1 MKKSFIATAVLFCT
15 AAVVFAGPMKK
26 ATPVAPKKAPAP
38 VVQKK
43 ASAPRKAAPAPRSAP
58 VVARPAPALPASG
71 GGYRPAGTLAFANL
85 ETIAQAVAGIA
96 GPKSSDVVLKTLVP
110 NAIRGQLC
118 AKLFGPMRPGTPG
131 VAVCYVDPAI
141 AARVAASKR
150 AHEADVT
157 RGQRWSVV
165 YPTSLP
171 KAEFMRRNPEAV
183 PEANGSLRVPPGRLA
198 RQSVWV
204 WFSSDGQWAVQAP
217 SPSMAAHAFS
227 ASAGARMRPL
237 GPNLA
242 IMRMDAS
249 GTRAL
254 FGSDLFANGELTIR
268 MTPLGLE
275 LRGSA
280 QRIQMKRPP
289 LPAPARSLAGVPA
302 NATLFGVTTTP
313 SDIHMAEDLFALA
326 GPEFGGYV
334 RNSLKLLE
342 QPGTTTLYLDQP
354 GAPAVGLAPRAR
366 LAKILPES
374 QTNPVAA
381 NSLFCSPT
389 TVLRLG
395 LPKVAAK
402 MMPMDSVQLHVAL
415 RLLRNARGDGMG
427 AMSWHDG
434 TVDRLLVRISRDEL
448 YGTANLW
455 SMLFL

>member
-1 MKKSFIATAVLFCT
+1 MKKFFIATAVLFCT

-26 ATPVAPKKAPAP
+26 AAPVAPKKAPAP

-43 ASAPRKAAPAPRSAP
+43 APAPAPRKAVSVPRPTPAPAP
-58 VVARPAPALPASG
+58 ARPASG

-96 GPKSSDVVLKTLVP
+96 GPKSSDVVLKTMVP

-118 AKLFGPMRPGTPG
+118 AKLFGQMRPGAHG

-183 PEANGSLRVPPGRLA
+183 PEANGSLRVPPGRMS
-198 RQSVWV
+198 RQTVWV
-204 WFSSDGQWAVQAP
+204 WFSPDGQWAVQAP
-217 SPSMAAHAFS
+217 SSSMAAHAFS
-227 ASAGARMRPL
+227 ASAGARARPL

-242 IMRMDAS
+242 VMRMDAS

-280 QRIQMKRPP
+280 QHIQMKRPP
-289 LPAPARSLAGVPA
+289 LPAPARALAGVPA

-334 RNSLKLLE
+334 RTSLKLLE

-354 GAPAVGLAPRAR
+354 GAPAVALAPRAR

-402 MMPMDSVQLHVAL
+402 MLPMDSVQLHVAL
-415 RLLRNARGDGMG
+415 RLLRTARGDGMG

>member
-26 ATPVAPKKAPAP
+26 AVPAAPKRAPAPAVQKKAPAP
-38 VVQKK
+38 ATRKV
-43 ASAPRKAAPAPRSAP
+43 ARAPRPARARAA
-58 VVARPAPALPASG
+58 ARPASG
-71 GGYRPAGTLAFANL
+71 GGYRPAGTLAFAHL
-85 ETIAQAVAGIA
+85 ETIAQAVASIA
-96 GPKSSDVVLKTLVP
+96 GPKSSDVVLKTVVP

-118 AKLFGPMRPGTPG
+118 AKLFGPMRPGVPG

-141 AARVAASKR
+141 AARVAASRR

-171 KAEFMRRNPEAV
+171 KAEFLRRNPEAV
-183 PEANGSLRVPPGRLA
+183 PEANGSLRVPPGRMS
-198 RQSVWV
+198 RQTVWV
-204 WFSSDGQWAVQAP
+204 WFSPDGQWAVQAP

-227 ASAGARMRPL
+227 ASAGARARPL

-242 IMRMDAS
+242 VMRMDSS

-254 FGSDLFANGELTIR
+254 FGSDLFANGELAIR
-268 MTPLGLE
+268 LTPLGLE

-342 QPGTTTLYLDQP
+342 RPGTTTLYLDQP
-354 GAPAVGLAPRAR
+354 GAPTVGLAPRAR

-402 MMPMDSVQLHVAL
+402 MLPMDSVQLHVAL
-415 RLLRNARGDGMG
+415 RLLRSARGDGMG

-434 TVDRLLVRISRDEL
+434 KVDRLLVRISRDEL